1 MEKGD
6 RFVPFGMKGSKLIS
20 DYLTDRKKN
29 VFEKQSQL
37 VLLDANDNVLWLVG
51 ERPDARCCITENT
64 IKALT
69 IRYLKKPNPS
79 FPKGRLHPPYP
90 LQGEW
95 LVFLII
101 GGLLL

>member
-1 MEKGD
+1 MDDVFKISKEHDTVTLDAEKVRFPLTIRRVEKGD

-64 IKALT
+64 IKALVV
-69 IRYLKKPNPS
+69 RYE
-79 FPKGRLHPPYP
+79 R
-90 LQGEW
+90 
-95 LVFLII
+95 
-101 GGLLL
+101 